1 MQKRLPALLAITVGL
16 LTVVSLLFVPSLGRI
31 FLQWGTVIAAFI
43 LIVGLLNLVA
53 VHLRRVTQQ
62 RNPLSLVVVV
72 SFLTVFLFG
81 LTDLFGATNDWVGQT
96 YTLIL
101 RPLEI
106 AFAALLAFILL
117 AAGVRLVRAQR
128 TVWSLLFILSA
139 LFVLIAS
146 LPLPIIR
153 TTVGNLLTLYN
164 EIVITAGMRGI
175 LLGITLA
182 TMVIAVRILL
192 GSEQPYN
199 K

>member
-1 MQKRLPALLAITVGL
+1 MQKRLPALLAITIGL
-16 LTVVSLLFVPSLGRI
+16 LTVVSRLFVPALGGI
-31 FLQWGTVIAAFI
+31 FLQWGSVIAAVV
-43 LIVGLLNLVA
+43 LIVGLLGLLA

-117 AAGVRLVRAQR
+117 AAGLRLVRAQR
-128 TVWSLLFILSA
+128 TIWSLLFILSA

-164 EIVITAGMRGI
+164 EIVIMAGMRGI

-192 GSEQPYN
+192 GSDQPYN